1 MNFYNSIVNS
11 RKRVEV
17 VERTAFLED
26 GLEFV
31 HISEVYSPE
40 HFYIQRAKFRPQ
52 LRSLEADMEKR
63 DKIKWSVEEIRVGG
77 VYLADCRD
85 TDDRGTFRVKVH
97 SILFVWD
104 WLYKGRYKSFCS
116 VSVCGYVSL
125 CKFMVGQHFHIVP
138 NLSYS
143 VFIRGLLPPQI
154 MSINQSSLN
163 TDTQDEVFAYF
174 LDYGFERQLSR
185 DKIFEIPPEFVSVLP
200 FQAIRCALHNVR
212 DASQ

>member
-85 TDDRGTFRVKVH
+85 TDD
-97 SILFVWD
+97 
-104 WLYKGRYKSFCS
+104 
-116 VSVCGYVSL
+116 
-125 CKFMVGQHFHIVP
+125 
-138 NLSYS
+138 
-143 VFIRGLLPPQI
+143 
-154 MSINQSSLN
+154 
-163 TDTQDEVFAYF
+163 
-174 LDYGFERQLSR
+174 
-185 DKIFEIPPEFVSVLP
+185 
-200 FQAIRCALHNVR
+200 
-212 DASQ
+212 

>member
-63 DKIKWSVEEIRVGG
+63 DKIKWLTIEQMAS
-77 VYLADCRD
+77 
-85 TDDRGTFRVKVH
+85 
-97 SILFVWD
+97 
-104 WLYKGRYKSFCS
+104 
-116 VSVCGYVSL
+116 
-125 CKFMVGQHFHIVP
+125 P
-138 NLSYS
+138 
-143 VFIRGLLPPQI
+143 
-154 MSINQSSLN
+154 
-163 TDTQDEVFAYF
+163 AY
-174 LDYGFERQLSR
+174 
-185 DKIFEIPPEFVSVLP
+185 
-200 FQAIRCALHNVR
+200 
-212 DASQ
+212 